1 MEISLTLRT
10 HYNREDKDE
19 IDDEEDD
26 NEPALVVY
34 TTDDDDNDDDDNDDD
49 DIQGVGT
56 ADCKP
61 ARHN

>member
-26 NEPALVVY
+26 NEPAFVVDN
-34 TTDDDDNDDDDNDDD
+34 TDADENDDDVDE
-49 DIQGVGT
+49 
-56 ADCKP
+56 
-61 ARHN
+61 